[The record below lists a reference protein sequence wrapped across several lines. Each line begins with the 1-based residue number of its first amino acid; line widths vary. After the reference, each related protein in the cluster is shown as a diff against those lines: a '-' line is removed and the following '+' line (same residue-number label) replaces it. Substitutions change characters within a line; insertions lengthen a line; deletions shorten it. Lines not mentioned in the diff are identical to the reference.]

1 AKMSFFAGKVVI
13 VTGSSNGIGRA
24 TAVLFSKHGAQVT
37 ITGRNAETLEE
48 TKHLCLRAGAKA
60 DDILE
65 LIGDVTDESFIER
78 LVSATMAKFG
88 RLDVLVN
95 NAGGGSFANISKAI
109 MDIPIAEFDHMI
121 DLNVRQV
128 LRLSQLAVPHIVKTK
143 GAIVNVSS
151 IGAYHKLNPMP
162 YYSAAKSALD
172 QITVQMAGSL
182 IKQGIRVNSVNP
194 GPVVTNC
201 VVTAGATKEQQDK
214 MFETLAAS
222 PMIPLGRIGLP
233 EDIAKI
239 ILFLADRSQSEIL
252 IGHIITADGG
262 LMLKSAMFPDA

>member
-1 AKMSFFAGKVVI
+1 
-13 VTGSSNGIGRA
+13 TGSSNGIGRA

-95 NAGGGSFANISKAI
+95 NAGGSSMAQFGKGIL
-109 MDIPIAEFDHMI
+109 DIPIAEFDNMF
-121 DLNVRQV
+121 DLNVKSV
-128 LRLSQLAVPHIVKTK
+128 LRLSQLAVPHLEKTK

-151 IGAYHKLNPMP
+151 
-162 YYSAAKSALD
+162 
-172 QITVQMAGSL
+172 VF
-182 IKQGIRVNSVNP
+182 
-194 GPVVTNC
+194 
-201 VVTAGATKEQQDK
+201 AT
-214 MFETLAAS
+214 L
-222 PMIPLGRIGLP
+222 R
-233 EDIAKI
+233 
-239 ILFLADRSQSEIL
+239 
-252 IGHIITADGG
+252 
-262 LMLKSAMFPDA
+262 